1 MATIDLIDNGWVDL
15 VFEGKNQAYGA
26 YQLRKDTGKRNLKAL
41 ITMFILFAIIAAI
54 VIAKVQIEN
63 AIARNVAMETDV
75 ELSKL
80 AEKKGHIVV
89 FKNNRPKYLVID
101 LDTEPQI
108 EMTEDEKID
117 FVAARILREHK
128 AAFEELAK

>member
-1 MATIDLIDNGWVDL
+1 MNM
-15 VFEGKNQAYGA
+15 
-26 YQLRKDTGKRNLKAL
+26 DTGAVVTVAEASRN
-41 ITMFILFAIIAAI
+41 FYGIA
-54 VIAKVQIEN
+54 E
-63 AIARNVAMETDV
+63 M
-75 ELSKL
+75 
-80 AEKKGHIVV
+80 AEKEGHVV
-89 FKNNRPKYLVID
+89 ILKDNRPKLLVID